1 MTISY
6 LPSLKNFLYSWGS
19 GYMSPQLGRPYR
31 IHEDIYVSQ
40 QPNFIIITIIITS
53 QLNSVLLPIR
63 LNPLKTPPP
72 QVCIY

>member
-1 MTISY
+1 
-6 LPSLKNFLYSWGS
+6 
-19 GYMSPQLGRPYR
+19 MSPQLGRPYR
-31 IHEDIYVSQ
+31 IHEDMYVSQ